1 MSDMLPNPVQ
11 IEMTAADL
19 APWNGATVEQVR
31 DAFLEGRVVAIAL
44 SPEAQK
50 TTGPMLKACIE
61 DARGAVA
68 MGRMIDAGHLPNA
81 IIKAEA
87 VRAKP
92 LVCGGWL
99 RHPFDDPWVLFHTW
113 EDGAAPLLVI
123 PASEDG
129 RVTVICEFV
138 PALMRG
144 ARMLLVGDV
153 GELISGVQSDGE
165 LGFFANIQCAPMRL
179 LAAKADE
186 PDDAMKREAACNL
199 GDPVWTA
206 LAMLATDGV
215 EVETIPAPERL
226 NKQRVAKGKH
236 PIPSWQR
243 VNSKPYI
250 TALLARRSGARRGP
264 GGGHHASPVMHV
276 RRGHL
281 RRLEDGR
288 QIWVRDCIV
297 NAADGSPVVRSHY
310 AMKPGKQEN
319 R

>member
-1 MSDMLPNPVQ
+1 MSDLLPNPVQ

-19 APWNGATVEQVR
+19 APWPGATIEQVR
-31 DAFLEGRVVAIAL
+31 DAFLEGRVAAIAL

-50 TTGPMLKACIE
+50 SVGPMLKACIE
-61 DARGAVA
+61 DARQAVA
-68 MGRMIDAGHLPNA
+68 LGRLIDAGHLPNA
-81 IIKAEA
+81 VIKSEA

-99 RHPFDDPWVLFHTW
+99 HHPFADPWVLFHTW

-129 RVTVICEFV
+129 KTSVICEFI
-138 PALMRG
+138 PSLMRG
-144 ARMLLVGDV
+144 ARMLMVGDV
-153 GELISGVQSDGE
+153 GELTAGRQADGE
-165 LGFFANIQCAPMRL
+165 LGFFAKVQCSPMRL
-179 LAAKADE
+179 LAAKQDE
-186 PDDAMKREAACNL
+186 PDPDMMREAACNL
-199 GDPVWTA
+199 GDPVCTV

-236 PIPSWQR
+236 PIPSWRR
-243 VNSKPYI
+243 VHSKPYI
-250 TALLARRSGARRGP
+250 TALLARASGTRRGP
-264 GGGHHASPVMHV
+264 GGGHHASPIMHV

-281 RRLEDGR
+281 RRLDNGR
-288 QIWVRDCIV
+288 QVWIRDCIV